1 MTAQTIL
8 KRKGTDTVTIHD
20 DELIATAVNVLAQ
33 ENIGALVVTD
43 DVGRVLGVL
52 AERDIV
58 RSLAQRGAQTLE
70 KRVYELMKTQTATC
84 APDDNVKDLMKVM
97 TRQRV
102 RHLPVMDDGVLRGI
116 VSIGDLLKHRLEEIE
131 TEQGILRDRLM
142 AR

>member
-1 MTAQTIL
+1 MTAETIL
-8 KRKGTDTVTIHD
+8 KRKGTDTVTIQD

-33 ENIGALVVTD
+33 KNIGALVVTD
-43 DVGRVLGVL
+43 DVGRVMGVL

-58 RSLAQRGAQTLE
+58 RSLARRGAQTLE
-70 KRVYELMKTQTATC
+70 KRVYELMKSQTAKC
-84 APDDNVKDLMKVM
+84 APEDNVKDLMKVM

-102 RHLPVMDDGVLRGI
+102 RHLPVLEDGVLSGI

-131 TEQGILRDRLM
+131 TEQDILRDRLM